1 MSTTINDNIGV
12 CEEECPRFQVLAGL
26 NDKDVE
32 FLKTELGIS
41 SNDGLIDL
49 EPDDIQDDEIR
60 PIKKRRLLKTAK
72 YLSLGY
78 SIESDTTLRHIHNVA
93 KAGIEASSEG
103 ASSPALTPYAVNVG
117 MNEEVPYV
125 YFEGVRV
132 PEHVK
137 FVITDRSVKT
147 VKEQALIF
155 HQNVQRFVVT
165 KNVTTMKCRA
175 LYACSNLK
183 NVVFEAGSSLRHI
196 GAHAIHKCRMIE
208 EMNLPASLKTLGKGA
223 LMGCERLKKVK
234 LSPKM
239 TTIEQMAFS
248 ECPSLTAVEGMNV
261 IQSIGDGAFYYC
273 KSLETID
280 VNQSANIYENAFEKC
295 NARFA
300 INRIN

>member
-78 SIESDTTLRHIHNVA
+78 SIKSDTTLRHIHNVA
-93 KAGIEASSEG
+93 KAGIEASSESV
-103 ASSPALTPYAVNVG
+103 SSPALTPYAVSVG
-117 MNEEVPYV
+117 MNEETPYV
-125 YFEGVRV
+125 YFEGAQV
-132 PEHVK
+132 PDHVK

-147 VKEQALIF
+147 VKEKALF
-155 HQNVQRFVVT
+155 MHPNVQRFVVT
-165 KNVTTMKCRA
+165 KNVTTMGHSA
-175 LYACSNLK
+175 LYLCFKLND
-183 NVVFEAGSSLRHI
+183 VIFEAGSSLRHI
-196 GAHAIHKCRMIE
+196 GTRAIYKCRMIE
-208 EMNLPASLKTLGKGA
+208 EMNLPASLETLGKGA
-223 LMGCERLKKVK
+223 FMGCEGLKKVT

-239 TTIEQMAFS
+239 TTIEKQTFS
-248 ECPSLTAVEGMNV
+248 ECTSLTAIEGMNG
-261 IQSIGDGAFYYC
+261 ILSIGECAFDSC
-273 KSLETID
+273 SSLETID
-280 VNQSANIYENAFEKC
+280 VNQSADIHYDAFEDC
-295 NARFA
+295 NVLT
-300 INRIN
+300 INHI